1 MQNFLYILLFLFY
14 FCCRPTILRVFFIFQ
29 GLQTQLLTPN
39 RKKKQKKTVF
49 RCGKK
54 TKKLWGKT
62 VIKH

>member
-39 RKKKQKKTVF
+39 RKIKQKK
-49 RCGKK
+49 
-54 TKKLWGKT
+54 KLYSAVGRKQRNYGE
-62 VIKH
+62 KL